1 MIVYRLRFAV
11 DGHFGSGRGADFGKD
26 LILKGVSRQQRHIV
40 SGGMMITPIQP
51 GGGHK
56 AGVVH
61 TYFLGCA
68 VHFGNERLR
77 AAGKKDGCRIGSV
90 VAADQQHAYHQI
102 VQRDPIPHMQSQ
114 GRALCVFQHSGCY
127 RHRSLQVP
135 GCTSQVGGHNFGGR
149 GHRPFFIS
157 ILFIQH
163 RVSGSVHH
171 HGALGAGGRQRRH
184 RHQQKQT

>member
-1 MIVYRLRFAV
+1 MIVHRLRFAI
-11 DGHFGSGRGADFGKD
+11 DGHFGSGRGADFGKG
-26 LILKGVSRQQRHIV
+26 LILKGVRRQQRHVV
-40 SGGMMITPIQP
+40 SGGMMIAPIQP

-61 TYFLGCA
+61 THFLGRT
-68 VHFGNERLR
+68 VHSGCKRLGT
-77 AAGKKDGCRIGSV
+77 AGKKDCSRIGSV

-102 VQRDPIPHMQSQ
+102 VQSDPIPHMQSQ

-149 GHRPFFIS
+149 GHGPFFIS
-157 ILFIQH
+157 ISFIQH
-163 RVSGSVHH
+163 RVSGSIHH
-171 HGALGAGGRQRRH
+171 YGALGAGGRLRRH